1 MSVLRFKRSCRTRK
15 LSSPES
21 LKVATC
27 QFAVGLAILT
37 PVNDKPAWRNWQT
50 RLIQNQVPFGSGGS
64 SPLAGILKAQE
75 TLFLEPFLLIA
86 FASVSLVCSFSVV
99 GDFTCYNACVT
110 QREKLNETN
119 TGTNYLFSDGST
131 CRAAC

>member
-1 MSVLRFKRSCRTRK
+1 MSVLRFGRSCRTRK

-64 SPLAGILKAQE
+64 SPLAGTFFKLGELSSSPSFFYARGAIEIFAGISAQG
-75 TLFLEPFLLIA
+75 
-86 FASVSLVCSFSVV
+86 FA
-99 GDFTCYNACVT
+99 
-110 QREKLNETN
+110 KLGFGLNH
-119 TGTNYLFSDGST
+119 
-131 CRAAC
+131 